1 MSPHPVYPTLSEL
14 IALEA
19 AARGMSFSTRHP
31 LSSVLAGAH
40 GSRLRG
46 RGLDFS
52 ELRRYVAGDDLRKL
66 DLRASLRYGKPYV
79 RSYTEE
85 RDRPALVV
93 VDQRMTMYFG
103 SVRAFK
109 SAVAARVAA
118 LAAWMA
124 LRAGDRVGG
133 IVFDDDGQ
141 KVFKPLRSRDR
152 VHALLAEVVRA
163 NGALAADKADRPAMG
178 GLNTALR
185 AAQALAPH
193 DSLICVISDFAG
205 ANEET
210 LRALRVLAMHNDVV
224 GVLVFDPMAQD
235 IPRRGRL
242 VVTQGELQLD
252 LAVGR
257 RHERQPLVD
266 FFSGRLREVAD
277 LLRRSRVP
285 LLTIDTAHDELA
297 QLRRELGRGGGGSVG
312 QGAGR
317 GSVQGLAHRA
327 GGPP

>member
-1 MSPHPVYPTLSEL
+1 MKPPPASPAATRAAPHPVHPSLAEL
-14 IALEA
+14 VALEA
-19 AARGMSFSTRHP
+19 AVTGLSFGSRQP
-31 LSSVLAGAH
+31 LNSVLAGAH

-52 ELRRYVAGDDLRKL
+52 ELRRYVAGDDLRQL

-85 RDRPALVV
+85 RDRPALIV

-109 SAVAARVAA
+109 CAVAARLAA

-133 IVFDDDGQ
+133 VVFDDDGQ

-152 VHALLAEVVRA
+152 VQALLAEVVRA
-163 NGALAADKADRPAMG
+163 NGALAADRPDRPAMT
-178 GLNTALR
+178 GLNAALR
-185 AAQALAPH
+185 AALALAPH
-193 DSLICVISDFAG
+193 DSLVCVVSDFAG
-205 ANEET
+205 ADAET
-210 LRALRVLAMHNDVV
+210 LRTLRLLALHNDVV
-224 GVLVFDPMAQD
+224 GMLVFDPMAQD

-252 LAVGR
+252 IAVGR
-257 RHERQPLVD
+257 HHERQPLAD

-285 LLTIDTAHDELA
+285 LMTMDTVQDESA
-297 QLRRELGRGGGGSVG
+297 QLRRELGR
-312 QGAGR
+312 QA
-317 GSVQGLAHRA
+317 A
-327 GGPP
+327 GGRT